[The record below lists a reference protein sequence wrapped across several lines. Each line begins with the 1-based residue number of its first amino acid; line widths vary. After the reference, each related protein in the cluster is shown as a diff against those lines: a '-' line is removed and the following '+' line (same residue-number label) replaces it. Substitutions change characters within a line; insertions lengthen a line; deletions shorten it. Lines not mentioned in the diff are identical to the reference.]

1 MRNKWWVIVLVFT
14 LLLGACSGGGEA
26 FELAEVYAN
35 AESTDLSAEDGGLS
49 GWDVTQAELREQR
62 GEPVFEGT
70 TSKGGDLLEYEGYE
84 YFFYKGKLQGY
95 SIKQGG
101 KTAEGI
107 GIGDGRD
114 RIEPQYGS
122 HFAERTQDGLNLLG
136 YYDKENGIVLEF
148 VLKDEKVETALV
160 MRAGGQ

>member
-1 MRNKWWVIVLVFT
+1 MRNKWRVIVLAFT

-35 AESTDLSAEDGGLS
+35 AASTDLSAEKGGLS
-49 GWDVTQAELREQR
+49 GWDVTQTEIREQR
-62 GEPVFEGT
+62 GKPVIEGT
-70 TSKGGDLLEYEGYE
+70 TSKGEDLLEYEGHA

-101 KTAEGI
+101 KTAGGI
-107 GIGDGRD
+107 GIGDDRD
-114 RIEPQYGS
+114 RMEQQYGS
-122 HFAERTQDGLNLLG
+122 HFTERTQDGLHFLG

-160 MRAGGQ
+160 MKAGGK